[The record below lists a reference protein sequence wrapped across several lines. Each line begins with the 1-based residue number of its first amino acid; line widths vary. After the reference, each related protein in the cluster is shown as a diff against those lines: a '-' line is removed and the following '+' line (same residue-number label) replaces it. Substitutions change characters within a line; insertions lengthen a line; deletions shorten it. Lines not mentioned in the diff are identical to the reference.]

1 SVLQHLAEVERRGL
15 HLEKGCSSLFA
26 YCVKRLGFSEDVA
39 YKRVGAARFAR
50 RFPLA
55 LELVA
60 QGSLHLSALMLVGP
74 HLTDA
79 NHRDWLVA
87 AAGKSKKEVEKARRR
102 VASQAR
108 CRVIGAQAA
117 E

>member
-1 SVLQHLAEVERRGL
+1 MTTHLSSVTELSDAELLAQLASLVKREQELTALVLQHLAEVELRGL
-15 HLEKGCSSLFA
+15 HLEKGCSLLFV
-26 YCVKRLGFSEDVA
+26 YCVEWLGFSEGVA

-79 NHRDWLVA
+79 NHRD
-87 AAGKSKKEVEKARRR
+87 
-102 VASQAR
+102 
-108 CRVIGAQAA
+108 
-117 E
+117 